1 MADIRYLARTQDGQL
16 YWAVGPQ
23 ANVPLLIVTT
33 PPSVVGVP
41 KPGQTVTITA
51 GVYEPP
57 GMTRQSLKVTLRDSI
72 GNEVET
78 GTTETFEI
86 PQDAGSGTLT
96 VEETML
102 HAESGMTVIGTAR
115 VEVISNAG
123 APVFQSLPTITA
135 SSPTPGGVAT
145 STTGTVTGSP
155 APTITRQWLRDGALI
170 SGGTG
175 ASYTFTPEDVGTAI
189 RVRVSATNSA
199 GSATVESDPIFVV
212 APTQTAPAF
221 TARPTISADPNNAEF
236 VIATNA
242 PAVGAPTPQL
252 TNKWYYGDTANGPWI
267 ARDGQTNDPYRWRPD
282 PSTFAG
288 KHITCATIATNEAGT
303 VESQK
308 AYPGVKIPELTQ
320 APEGFTAQPSL
331 SAEGSQPIPQGSTVT
346 LNPGTWHGSPT
357 EIEYLWFR
365 IASNGS
371 ATALSNT
378 GLTRTVGELDG
389 GNKIGAR
396 VRIKY
401 STGSEFFAPSATGYT
416 NQISVAETVTGPVD
430 PPDPEEPV
438 PSGAWPVPTNINQ
451 IISAPTLRFTDSR
464 GVAQG
469 ANANYHMFGLAAYNS
484 WRGDSSTDNT
494 VRARFRATLTSAD
507 HISPR
512 MGYGSAYIGQYI
524 GGLYFIS
531 KTPRVFNSLTAGE
544 KQRLDLIFKMTTIA
558 AMACGRNVGD
568 EIRNMMGE
576 ALASNISGESNPNIR
591 CSHYLIP
598 VMAAAYFDGASR
610 AKAYFGGLS
619 KADIVSMRNQA
630 TNLGLPRIA
639 RCFAESRPS
648 RSPSW
653 DRIMSLTNNY
663 VTGNGTSAYPRI
675 TWDNIDD
682 LFFRELNFAYNR
694 TTHLGLNNGAGT
706 RQHTRPKSGEGNLQ
720 DNYGRGRFQNVNTVS
735 NTAAW
740 KSIAGKVGM
749 SQELNTHDD
758 NGGERSSMSYESFNE
773 GAATVATLVA
783 LASGIAKRSDP
794 RTKALG
800 QRLQVNVTFC
810 KLADQYTYLSCA
822 KTLADA
828 GFSNSETWRE
838 SAHGDSYRIP
848 VRRGIQQAVVNF
860 MTSG

>member
-33 PPSVVGVP
+33 PPGVVGVP
-41 KPGQTVTITA
+41 EPGQTVTITG

-57 GMTRQSLKVTLRDSI
+57 GMTRISLEVTLRDAS
-72 GNEVET
+72 GNIVEV
-78 GTTETFEI
+78 GTTETFSI

-102 HAESGMTVIGTAR
+102 HAESGITIIGTAR
-115 VEVISNAG
+115 VEVISSAG
-123 APVFQSLPTITA
+123 APVFQSRPTI
-135 SSPTPGGVAT
+135 SYSDPTPGGVI
-145 STTGTVTGSP
+145 SSSYGTVTGSP
-155 APTITRQWLRDGALI
+155 APTITRQWLRDGVVI
-170 SGGTG
+170 SGATG
-175 ASYTFTPEDVGTAI
+175 ATYTATETDVGKAI
-189 RVRVSATNSA
+189 RVRNTATNSA
-199 GSATVESDPIFVV
+199 GTAVVESEPVYIV
-212 APTQTAPAF
+212 APSQTAPAF
-221 TARPTISADPNNAEF
+221 TGLPTISNDPNNAEF
-236 VIATNA
+236 VVATNA
-242 PAVGAPTPQL
+242 PVSGAPTPQL
-252 TNKWYYGDTANGPWI
+252 TNKWYYRDGTSGPWE
-267 ARDGQTNDPYRWRPD
+267 ARLPTNDPYRWRPD

-288 KHITCATIATNEAGT
+288 KYITCATVATNEVGT
-303 VESQK
+303 AESGKASDPIRIPPVE
-308 AYPGVKIPELTQ
+308 Q
-320 APEGFTAQPSL
+320 AQEGFTAQPSL
-331 SAEGSQPIPQGSTVT
+331 SAEGSQPIPQGATVT

-365 IASNGS
+365 IAANGS
-371 ATALSNT
+371 ATALST
-378 GLTRTVGELDG
+378 SGLTRTVGELDG

-401 STGSEFFAPSATGYT
+401 STGSEFFGPSATGYT
-416 NQISVAETVTGPVD
+416 NQISVAEVTGPVD
-430 PPDPEEPV
+430 PEEPV
-438 PSGAWPVPTNINQ
+438 PPGAWPVPTNIDQ
-451 IISAPTLRFTDSR
+451 IISAPVLRFIDSR

-531 KTPRVFNSLTAGE
+531 HTPRIFNSLTATE
-544 KQRLDLIFKMTTIA
+544 RQQLDLIFKMTTIA
-558 AMACGRNVGD
+558 AMACGRNIGD
-568 EIRNMMGE
+568 ELRNMMGE
-576 ALASNISGESNPNIR
+576 ANASNISGESNPNIR

-598 VMAAAYFDGASR
+598 FMAAAYFDGASK

-694 TTHLGLNNGAGT
+694 TTHLGLNNGTGT
-706 RQHTRPKSGEGNLQ
+706 RQHTRPKEGEGDLQ
-720 DNYGRGRFQNVNTVS
+720 DNFGRGRFQNVNTVS

-740 KSIAGKVGM
+740 KSIEGKVGM

-828 GFSNSETWRE
+828 GFSNSESW
-838 SAHGDSYRIP
+838 SLSGHGSSYRIP

>member
-41 KPGQTVTITA
+41 KPGQSVTITA

-115 VEVISNAG
+115 VEVIYSAG

-221 TARPTISADPNNAEF
+221 TARPTISTDPNNAEF

-267 ARDGQTNDPYRWRPD
+267 ARDGQTNDPNRWRPD

-303 VESQK
+303 VESEK
-308 AYPGVKIPELTQ
+308 AYPGVKIPEITQ

-331 SAEGSQPIPQGSTVT
+331 SGEGTQPVPQGSTVT

-371 ATALSNT
+371 ATPLSND

-401 STGSEFFAPSATGYT
+401 STGSEFFGPSATGYT
-416 NQISVAETVTGPVD
+416 NQISVAEVTGPVD
-430 PPDPEEPV
+430 PEEPV
-438 PSGAWPVPTNINQ
+438 PPGAWPVPTNIDQ
-451 IISAPTLRFTDSR
+451 IISAPILRFADNR
-464 GVAQG
+464 GTAVG
-469 ANANYHMFGLAAYNS
+469 ANASYHMFGLAAYNS

-512 MGYGSAYIGQYI
+512 MGYGACYIGQYI

-531 KTPRVFNSLTAGE
+531 QTPRVFNSLTATE
-544 KQRLDLIFKMTTIA
+544 RQQLDVIFKLTSIA
-558 AMACGRNVGD
+558 AMVSGRNIGD
-568 EIRNMMGE
+568 SHGKNMMGE
-576 ALASNISGESNPNIR
+576 NNASNITGESNPNIR

-598 VMAAAYFDGASR
+598 VMAAAYFGSGAK
-610 AKAYFGGLS
+610 AQAYFGGLDKS
-619 KADIVSMRNQA
+619 DIVAMRNQA
-630 TNLGLPRIA
+630 TNWGFNRIGK
-639 RCFAESRPS
+639 CFAESRPS
-648 RSPSW
+648 GSPSW
-653 DRIMSLTNNY
+653 NHIVNRTNNY
-663 VTGNGTSAYPRI
+663 VTGDGSSAYPRMGFS
-675 TWDNIDD
+675 NIDD

-706 RQHTRPKSGEGNLQ
+706 RQHTRPKEGEGNLQ
-720 DNYGRGRFQNVNTVS
+720 DNYGRGRFQNVSTVAA
-735 NTAAW
+735 TAAW
-740 KSIAGKVGM
+740 KSIEGKVGM

-828 GFSNSETWRE
+828 GFSNSEPW
-838 SAHGDSYRIP
+838 SLSGHGSSYRIP